1 MPKLPCTLCGIR
13 KSSRFCPLENGASI
27 CSQCC
32 AKKRSLA
39 CGECRFYLEAENY
52 AIERFKS
59 TGKHPFTLDMRYIED
74 ILAILELL
82 KKEDCLAECEKRLA
96 KLASLIP
103 NSHLFHYV
111 CGTFSSLKKDYNTS
125 LFHYNRSIELFPYFI
140 HGWFDKGVTF
150 ERICEVGAM
159 VQAWNMVKRLTKPE
173 HELHQ
178 LVKKNLAEIEAE
190 TLQKSNQTLAEVI
203 ECEKIYKTA
212 LDQMFAGNL
221 DSALTG
227 FEKIIK
233 SNPMHAQSHGNTG
246 VCHALAGRKEQAVA
260 ALKKALEI
268 DPDYQP
274 ARQNLRNVQALKPGE
289 SLSRT
294 QLADLIKY
302 YKDCSQV
309 NHK

>member
-1 MPKLPCTLCGIR
+1 
-13 KSSRFCPLENGASI
+13 
-27 CSQCC
+27 
-32 AKKRSLA
+32 
-39 CGECRFYLEAENY
+39 
-52 AIERFKS
+52 
-59 TGKHPFTLDMRYIED
+59 
-74 ILAILELL
+74 
-82 KKEDCLAECEKRLA
+82 
-96 KLASLIP
+96 
-103 NSHLFHYV
+103 
-111 CGTFSSLKKDYNTS
+111 
-125 LFHYNRSIELFPYFI
+125 
-140 HGWFDKGVTF
+140 
-150 ERICEVGAM
+150 M

-260 ALKKALEI
+260 ALKKNLEI
-268 DPDYQP
+268 DPEDQP
-274 ARQNLRNVQALKPGE
+274 ARYNLKIIQALKPGE